1 MLFFA
6 LKGSDI
12 LGRRI
17 AAAGGWPI
25 APHEERD
32 FDRGEHKARPL
43 IDPRG
48 RDVFVLAALQGGPEA
63 SVNDRLLRLLFF
75 LATCRDHG
83 AARVTAIAPYLPYGR
98 KDRRTK
104 AFDPLGIRYVAQ
116 TIEAM
121 GCDQL
126 VTLEAHNIAA
136 LDCAFRRPVLH
147 LATDR
152 LWAADIAARVKDA
165 ARPLA
170 VLSPDPGGVKRAQLM
185 AEALETATQRPV
197 RFGFVEKRRSA
208 GVVSG
213 TQFAGDVA
221 GVSVHIVDDMICGG
235 GTLLR
240 AAQAARAHG
249 AAQVHGLATHALFT
263 DMLVDLVRGN
273 GAFDSLTVTE
283 SVAPFAQVAMGLAG
297 RLRVLGV
304 APMIAEAIACIHDA
318 RPQSAPAPPCVV
330 PLATHQ

>member
-6 LKGSDI
+6 LNGSQG

-17 AAAGGWPI
+17 AAAGGWAI
-25 APHEERD
+25 APHEERA

-43 IDPRG
+43 VDPRG
-48 RDVFVLAALQGGPEA
+48 RDVFVLAALQGGPGA
-63 SVNDRLLRLLFF
+63 SVNDRLLRLMFF
-75 LATCRDHG
+75 VATCRDHG
-83 AARVTAIAPYLPYGR
+83 AARVTAIAPCLPYGR

-104 AFDPLGIRYVAQ
+104 PFDPLGARYVAQ
-116 TIEAM
+116 AIEAM

-136 LDCAFRRPVLH
+136 LECAFRRPVLH

-152 LWAADIAARVKDA
+152 LWAADIAARSAGA
-165 ARPLA
+165 ALPLA

-185 AEALETATQRPV
+185 AEALETATRRAV

-221 GVSVHIVDDMICGG
+221 GAAVHVVDDMICGG

-240 AAQAARAHG
+240 AAEAARQHG
-249 AAQVHGLATHALFT
+249 AAEVHGLATHGLFGGNLAAL
-263 DMLVDLVRGN
+263 VAGN
-273 GAFDSLTVTE
+273 GAFDSLTVTD
-283 SVAPFAQVAMGLAG
+283 SAAPFARAAMGLAG

-304 APMIAEAIACIHDA
+304 APMIAEAMARIHDG
-318 RPQSAPAPPCVV
+318 RPEGPPAPPRLV
-330 PLATHQ
+330 PLETDQ